1 MSDGSA
7 ALYQRNPDT
16 FKIENTLQVKSGES
30 PINCLNEL
38 ECVGDSIYTNVL
50 GSNFIVKID
59 KNTGRTVGAID
70 ASSLLPKSKSDAEAY
85 GVLNGIAHDPETG
98 SFYLIG
104 KIGQSFLKS
113 ENRKIVAR
121 ESLFETVFH
130 DSR

>member
-1 MSDGSA
+1 M
-7 ALYQRNPDT
+7 
-16 FKIENTLQVKSGES
+16 
-30 PINCLNEL
+30 
-38 ECVGDSIYTNVL
+38 GDSIYTNVL

-59 KNTGRTVGAID
+59 KNTGRTIGAID

-121 ESLFETVFH
+121 ESLFETVFL
-130 DSR
+130 RKVLPE

>member
-1 MSDGSA
+1 
-7 ALYQRNPDT
+7 
-16 FKIENTLQVKSGES
+16 
-30 PINCLNEL
+30 
-38 ECVGDSIYTNVL
+38 VGDSIYANVL

-70 ASSLLPKSKSDAEAY
+70 ASSLLPKSNAEAY

-113 ENRKIVAR
+113 ENRKNVTR